1 MDELLRAWETTF
13 GCSTLPFGVAEVLLD
28 DRGRPYDF
36 AYRYINAAAASLTGH
51 VAEDLLGEEA
61 YALWGGDPIWLDHFY
76 EAAYEGRAS
85 EFEAPSEMLQ
95 QFFRAEVFPISEGL
109 CGFTIHDVTDWI
121 LPAQRSMEKAAAGLF
136 FYDMRYRQMLLT
148 EQAREQS
155 GVDSNYISL
164 TEFINLTFGSTLSE
178 EVRQKMKAFL
188 ERREAFYQE
197 GRLPNGRWLRMSLD
211 HTDRSERFAFGFLE
225 DFTRT
230 KLAEERSEQYID
242 IIDSLGAEN
251 FALYLVDLETQE
263 LEVYRRGEDT
273 TAEFALASAEEGDY
287 PAAMERYIDTFV
299 VAEDRSRVR
308 AEIGGEAL
316 WRRLE
321 AGEND
326 FSVGYRR
333 LFGDEEQ
340 YVELRIIRL
349 PQRDSKV
356 ILAARNVTGE
366 MREQL
371 RQKVAL
377 QNALDL
383 AEHASQAKSTFLTN
397 MSHDFRTP
405 MNSISGFASI
415 ALDHLN
421 DTDRVRD
428 CLRKIMLSSDH
439 LLSLVNDIL
448 DVSRIESGKMSFNE
462 DIVSLPDAV
471 IEVQGMFGEKAA
483 ASGVDLTIDVD
494 NVAHPQVVTDPLRLN
509 QILVNTVGNA
519 VKFTPSGG
527 ACHRGAHRAC
537 RRAPRLRRLSLDRER
552 HRLRHDAGVPR
563 SHLSALR
570 ARWPRVRQQD
580 RGHGAGHDHH
590 QEPRRPYGRRDSG
603 GKRRGPRLDVRH
615 HAAAARGRRRRA
627 GRGPRESGGGR
638 AVPARF
644 YRLQGAR
651 GGRRR
656 SVPRDSG
663 GDSEGLRL

>member
-76 EAAYEGRAS
+76 EAAYKGRAS

-164 TEFINLTFGSTLSE
+164 TEFVGLTFGSTLSE
-178 EVRQKMKAFL
+178 EVRQKMEAFL

-242 IIDSLGAEN
+242 VIDSLGAEN

-273 TAEFALASAEEGDY
+273 TAEFALASVAEGDY
-287 PAAMERYIDTFV
+287 PAAMERYVDTFV
-299 VAEDRSRVR
+299 VVEDRARVR

-316 WRRLE
+316 
-321 AGEND
+321 
-326 FSVGYRR
+326 
-333 LFGDEEQ
+333 
-340 YVELRIIRL
+340 
-349 PQRDSKV
+349 
-356 ILAARNVTGE
+356 
-366 MREQL
+366 
-371 RQKVAL
+371 
-377 QNALDL
+377 
-383 AEHASQAKSTFLTN
+383 
-397 MSHDFRTP
+397 
-405 MNSISGFASI
+405 
-415 ALDHLN
+415 
-421 DTDRVRD
+421 
-428 CLRKIMLSSDH
+428 
-439 LLSLVNDIL
+439 
-448 DVSRIESGKMSFNE
+448 
-462 DIVSLPDAV
+462 
-471 IEVQGMFGEKAA
+471 
-483 ASGVDLTIDVD
+483 
-494 NVAHPQVVTDPLRLN
+494 
-509 QILVNTVGNA
+509 
-519 VKFTPSGG
+519 
-527 ACHRGAHRAC
+527 
-537 RRAPRLRRLSLDRER
+537 
-552 HRLRHDAGVPR
+552 
-563 SHLSALR
+563 
-570 ARWPRVRQQD
+570 
-580 RGHGAGHDHH
+580 
-590 QEPRRPYGRRDSG
+590 
-603 GKRRGPRLDVRH
+603 
-615 HAAAARGRRRRA
+615 
-627 GRGPRESGGGR
+627 
-638 AVPARF
+638 
-644 YRLQGAR
+644 
-651 GGRRR
+651 
-656 SVPRDSG
+656 
-663 GDSEGLRL
+663 